1 MKRAVLPTLSGLM
14 LIAGGY
20 LLAAG
25 VHSWFSAR
33 EGQNQAAEEWE
44 KVSPDPFP
52 VSRTPPTKTLRKR
65 GSPAPSSGAL
75 IGKLTI
81 PRLDAQMFVVEG
93 IDDADLRRG
102 PGHLSWSAD
111 PGGRGNCVIAG
122 HRDTHFRIL
131 KEIQS
136 GDRIVLETKAEK
148 FEYRVA
154 GLTVVEPTNTTSLN
168 PTVNPSLTLVTCYPF
183 SFLGAAPKR
192 FIVRA
197 DLVSQAQPLIVTAK
211 SKPAR
216 RRIKQTRT
224 QRPRAQALDRMR
236 RTSGASKG
244 WASKS

>member
-1 MKRAVLPTLSGLM
+1 MKRAVIQTLSGLT

-25 VHSWFSAR
+25 AHSWFSAR
-33 EGQNQAAEEWE
+33 EGQNQAAAEWE
-44 KVSPDPFP
+44 RVSPDPPP
-52 VSRTPPTKTLRKR
+52 VPLTPPTGNLRKR
-65 GSPAPSSGAL
+65 ESPPPSLGAL
-75 IGKLTI
+75 VGKLTI

-93 IDDADLRRG
+93 VEDADLRRG

-136 GDRIVLETKAEK
+136 GDRIVLETKAKK

-154 GLTVVEPTNTTSLN
+154 GLTVVEPANTASLN

-183 SFLGAAPKR
+183 SYLGAAPKR

-197 DLVSQAQPLIVTAK
+197 DLVSQAQPVVVTAK
-211 SKPAR
+211 SKPAQR
-216 RRIKQTRT
+216 HVTRTRT
-224 QRPRAQALDRMR
+224 QRARAQALDRMR